1 MAGRETGRPMVARRG
16 ARVPGFA
23 RPELLKSAKAKALL
37 WAGLGA
43 VVATALLTPVNSGP
57 AKTGAVVIPPP
68 AASVNG
74 RQVLAG
80 AVAGAGPAVRA
91 SLPARATPTASP
103 APAATFPPVVSPP
116 PVAGAGYAGQVLL
129 TAAGSQVASW
139 NQTSTFCPQDSWQVA
154 DGTVS
159 TDHSDDAVLA
169 TTGVAGSCVAAISPG
184 AYSSAVIEAYIY
196 FPPVP
201 GKPDTIA
208 DWTSF
213 WLTDQATW
221 PTGGELDAVEAE
233 PATGVNAV
241 AWHWG
246 TSGSPMAMSTDG
258 FAPDGSLPADG
269 PNLTPGWHVVDIVY
283 TKGFFAVYY
292 DGKEYT
298 SLSSAIVT
306 GAPLNILITSSV
318 TPDTSQIQQE
328 LGNSPQNSDSSPA
341 GIAVKY
347 VKIWSFN

>member
-1 MAGRETGRPMVARRG
+1 MVVGRDMRFPASIRPKLPRSNM
-16 ARVPGFA
+16 
-23 RPELLKSAKAKALL
+23 SKALL
-37 WAGLGA
+37 LAALVA
-43 VVATALLTPVNSGP
+43 VIGTALLTPVHSSP
-57 AKTGAVVIPPP
+57 AKPGAVVIPPP
-68 AASVNG
+68 PPMINGKAVLSGSASGSMV
-74 RQVLAG
+74 Q
-80 AVAGAGPAVRA
+80 AGPAAKA
-91 SLPARATPTASP
+91 SLPPKAGPTAVP
-103 APAATFPPVVSPP
+103 TFAPVVSPP
-116 PVAGAGYAGQVLL
+116 PIAGAQYAGAVLL
-129 TAAGSQVASW
+129 NATGSQVASW
-139 NQTSTFCPQDSWQVA
+139 NQTSTFCPQGSSWQVA
-154 DGTVS
+154 DGTVT

-169 TTGVAGSCVAAISPG
+169 TTGAPGSCVAAISPG

-196 FPPVP
+196 FPPLP

-221 PTGGELDAVEAE
+221 PADGELDATEAE

-258 FAPDGSLPADG
+258 FAPNGALPVDGT
-269 PNLTPGWHVVDIVY
+269 NLTPGWHVVDVVY
-283 TKGFFAVYY
+283 TKGLFAVYY

-298 SLSSAIVT
+298 SLNNGIVT
-306 GAPLNILITSSV
+306 GAPLNILISTSV
-318 TPDTSQIQQE
+318 TPDIPQIQQQ

-347 VKIWSFN
+347 VKIWSFK